1 MLQAGG
7 VTTRYR
13 TVDTMIWGPD
23 PAISGTYLVK
33 ISNKY
38 AAEDAV
44 FDLVRSA
51 RPHSDAC
58 SQ

>member
-33 ISNKY
+33 ISNK
-38 AAEDAV
+38 V
-44 FDLVRSA
+44 CGRGRGVRFGQV
-51 RPHSDAC
+51 RTPTF
-58 SQ
+58 